1 MTTAAQEAPTPAARA
16 KPLWRRMVMWA
27 LIVVVIGAAANLLGW
42 DLRGWFH
49 SLWNTMT
56 TISVG
61 SLIAAIALMIVQTT
75 AR

>member
-1 MTTAAQEAPTPAARA
+1 VAPDGH
-16 KPLWRRMVMWA
+16 WA
-27 LIVVVIGAAANLLGW
+27 LIVVVIGAAAKPARLGHQ
-42 DLRGWFH
+42 GWFH

-75 AR
+75 ATAFAWFSILRFAYPGG